1 MSISA
6 ESISL
11 NLGGKTILK
20 DISID
25 IPSGEILSII
35 GPNGAG
41 KTSLLNVLSGNLNSY
56 KGSVSYNNMP
66 LKDISI
72 QERAYTRA
80 VMSQFQSIA
89 FDYSVRDILEM
100 GWLDY
105 NYEKIKK
112 DLQAFQQEII
122 EECDIQNLIN
132 QKFNTLSGGEQ
143 RRVHFARA
151 LIQLWQPLD
160 TSDQKYLL
168 LDEPFSNLDLV
179 HKVKMMNS
187 IKKRASL
194 GTGIL
199 MILHDLN
206 LAYSFSDKIVILK
219 NGKLV
224 EKGKTKNMLSAK
236 LLARAY
242 ETFISIDDNP
252 INIRYY

>member
-1 MSISA
+1 MTIAA

-11 NLGGKTILK
+11 ELGGKKILNN
-20 DISID
+20 ISMEVQ
-25 IPSGEILSII
+25 PGEILSII

-41 KTSLLNVLSGNLNSY
+41 KTSLLNVLSGNIRPHDGN
-56 KGSVSYNNMP
+56 VSYNSIS

-72 QERAYTRA
+72 QERAYVRS

-89 FDYSVRDILEM
+89 FDYSVIDILKM
-100 GWLDY
+100 GWLDHGY
-105 NYEKIKK
+105 NDIKE
-112 DLQAFQQEII
+112 DLSSFQNQII
-122 EECDIQNLIN
+122 EECDLKGLIN

-143 RRVHFARA
+143 RRVHFART
-151 LIQLWQPLD
+151 LLQLWQPAY
-160 TSDQKYLL
+160 TKEQNYLL

-179 HKVKMMNS
+179 HKVKMMDS
-187 IKKRASL
+187 IKAKASS

-206 LAYSFSDKIVILK
+206 LAYSFSDKILLLK
-219 NGKLV
+219 NGRV
-224 EKGKTKNMLSAK
+224 MEQGETKKMLSAK

-242 ETFISIDDNP
+242 ETFISIDENP